1 LVNWFYNFF
10 RKSLSEEKLLL
21 LSLDIGLFVN
31 YYEEKTNTVVD
42 ENTLTLMC
50 YDFLLHNKFK
60 VRNDYISK
68 LKVLVLT
75 QNSDV
80 MSEMRKQIDYDKDKG
95 DWEKFFNEWDKKNP
109 IT

>member
-1 LVNWFYNFF
+1 MY
-10 RKSLSEEKLLL
+10 L

-31 YYEEKTNTVVD
+31 YYEEKTNTIVD

-50 YDFLLHNKFK
+50 YDFLLNNKFK

-68 LKVLVLT
+68 LKVLVHT
-75 QNSDV
+75 QNSDL

-95 DWEKFFNEWDKKNP
+95 DWENYLEEWNLSR
-109 IT
+109 